1 MKSGNGFLWIAGGVA
16 VVLVLMI
23 WATDTPLGFFGG
35 GPAKPIAGKVYEL
48 TAGNLATARRNAPV
62 LVALFTTGGNTAGVR
77 MSRGL
82 DSLAKRVR
90 DRAIVAVGNLDDE
103 PELAKK
109 AGVGELPAWVIYS
122 GGTEVSRATG
132 ENADLSIDR
141 LIAEQTG
148 AVP

>member
-1 MKSGNGFLWIAGGVA
+1 
-16 VVLVLMI
+16 
-23 WATDTPLGFFGG
+23 
-35 GPAKPIAGKVYEL
+35 
-48 TAGNLATARRNAPV
+48 
-62 LVALFTTGGNTAGVR
+62 

-148 AVP
+148 AAP